1 MTDQT
6 PKTPRAKRSAKQ
18 PKLTVVGNK
27 NTGTKTKE
35 RDRVSARSAN
45 DKVETEDKT
54 ERDAATIK
62 SELQAKLDRLM
73 G

>member
-27 NTGTKTKE
+27 NTGTKTKV

-45 DKVETEDKT
+45 LPNGLTEKQ
-54 ERDAATIK
+54 EAFC
-62 SELQAKLDRLM
+62 M
-73 G
+73 GVFRPVV

>member
-27 NTGTKTKE
+27 NTGTKTKV

-45 DKVETEDKT
+45 LPYRLVMRI
-54 ERDAATIK
+54 ERRMMQRT
-62 SELQAKLDRLM
+62 
-73 G
+73 